1 MKNAPPLDDGEEVL
15 FDHIPSLRAFKRT
28 ALLML
33 ALTLPAVIAFA
44 VVFPDSFWP
53 AVPLFVAC
61 VLLMQERV
69 TLGRH
74 RAWVTNQRVIFQ
86 GDRAVPLADIRGA
99 AVKGNGVRVA
109 VAKHSGKGIKLYY
122 PANGQALVRA
132 IETARKGTV

>member
-1 MKNAPPLDDGEEVL
+1 MKNAPPLDEGEEIL
-15 FDHIPSLRAFKRT
+15 FDHIPSLRSFRRT

-33 ALTLPAVIAFA
+33 AVTLPAVVAFA

-74 RAWVTNQRVIFQ
+74 RAWVTNRRVILQ
-86 GDRAVPLADIRGA
+86 GDRAVPLAGIRGV

-109 VAKHSGKGIKLYY
+109 VAGHSGKGIKLYY
-122 PANGQALVRA
+122 PQNGQALVAA
-132 IETARKGTV
+132 IEDARKGAA